1 MSKCVGPADQSLITE
16 ERNSIVD
23 HKMPNT
29 TEIKEEQGEPDLQQV
44 TEAQDGPQTQPIKKE
59 HVELWISQ
67 DEEQFLVMQET
78 RSSLVTHEGRVHNE
92 PKVEI
97 KEELGPANQGEL
109 EPFRIKND
117 PELMNIKEKKEDFYG
132 NQDEDQLVVK
142 QETDSI
148 TVTSTNELKDG
159 SEAEPNKNQ
168 LLYANGLEA
177 EDPHQQGN
185 NQKDSE
191 SRDTN
196 LEPKARKL
204 RGKHCRMLPYLPVDM
219 ESHSYEGEKPYS
231 CDMCDKSFRYIGSL
245 TRHKRT
251 HVGEKFYF
259 CELCDKSFR
268 KHGSLI
274 CHRRTHMG
282 ERPYSCDL
290 CGKSFRHG
298 SSLTRHRLIHR
309 GEKPYSCDTCKKSF
323 RYSGSLT
330 RHRMIHWGEKL
341 YSCELCDKRFM
352 TRTILKADLVDHY
365 STHTGQKPYS
375 CDTCNKSFRHSSS
388 LARHRRTHKSFMTE
402 TILKDFCDL
411 SETLTDEKFI

>member
-1 MSKCVGPADQSLITE
+1 MLKSIPHTPLILRDRESLRILFSPHSLT
-16 ERNSIVD
+16 NVV
-23 HKMPNT
+23 
-29 TEIKEEQGEPDLQQV
+29 QPD
-44 TEAQDGPQTQPIKKE
+44 K
-59 HVELWISQ
+59 
-67 DEEQFLVMQET
+67 QFLVMQET

-219 ESHSYEGEKPYS
+219 ESHSYEQAYSCKFCHKSFRHSSSLTRHRIIHRGEKPYS

-352 TRTILKADLVDHY
+352 TRTILKVHY
-365 STHTGQKPYS
+365 KTHKGDKMY
-375 CDTCNKSFRHSSS
+375 HSSLLTATTTPREINIVY
-388 LARHRRTHKSFMTE
+388 LAR
-402 TILKDFCDL
+402 IG
-411 SETLTDEKFI
+411 